1 MNIISS
7 RGVLK
12 NMVAPWLSSVS
23 IALASNLDNAGVGA
37 AYGVRNIKIPFY
49 ASAVI
54 AFMGFLLTLIG
65 GLFGQVIALWMPP
78 EICNVIGMVMLVAI
92 GLWVMLQP
100 MLEQKK
106 PRKKPSSGSIKEILK
121 NPETADFDRSKTVDL
136 KESVILGIALSIN
149 NLAGGF
155 DAGITNINIWETSLF
170 SGLFSLICIGFCSMA
185 GRKIA
190 GERLGKSASWIAGIL
205 LIAIGVHQVI

>member
-1 MNIISS
+1 M
-7 RGVLK
+7 
-12 NMVAPWLSSVS
+12 
-23 IALASNLDNAGVGA
+23 
-37 AYGVRNIKIPFY
+37 
-49 ASAVI
+49 
-54 AFMGFLLTLIG
+54 
-65 GLFGQVIALWMPP
+65 IALWMPP
-78 EICNVIGMVMLVAI
+78 QICNIIGMIMLVAI

-106 PRKKPSSGSIKEILK
+106 PRPTTPSGSIQEILK
-121 NPETADFDRSKTVDL
+121 NPEAADVDPFKTVDF

-155 DAGITNINIWETSLF
+155 DAGITSINIWETSLF
-170 SGLFSLICIGFCSMA
+170 SGLFSLICIGLCSMA
-185 GRKIA
+185 SRKIA